1 VAKPRRLRRPRTTLL
16 ILVLISITIITLDAR
31 GDLGSFT
38 SGLKSVASDAFSPIR
53 SGVDAVVRPIGSFLA
68 GTVHY
73 GAVREQN
80 QKLQAEIGSLRQQM
94 AEQGNAAQALKQ
106 LQALSALNNLP
117 TVQSLHQVK
126 AEVIDFNSSNFAATI
141 DIGVGRDEGVAV
153 GMPVMGSGGAT
164 GGLIGQVVVSN
175 KNTATV
181 RLLTDGQSTVG
192 VAYGP
197 SLYAV
202 LQGQGA
208 GKPLIA
214 QYIPA
219 NTPIPSGPA
228 FVTSGLQDAE
238 FPPGLPVAQ
247 KVSVKNGNSANDET
261 VTLKPVADFD
271 HLRYVSVLLW
281 GPATSGSSA
290 ATGGP

>member
-1 VAKPRRLRRPRTTLL
+1 
-16 ILVLISITIITLDAR
+16 VLISITIITLDAR

-38 SGLKSVASDAFSPIR
+38 SGLKSVASDAFSPIQ
-53 SGVDAVVRPIGSFLA
+53 SAVNAVVRPIGSFLA
-68 GTVHY
+68 GSVHY
-73 GAVREQN
+73 GSVRQQN
-80 QKLQAEIGSLRQQM
+80 QKLQTEIGSLRQQM
-94 AEQGNAAQALKQ
+94 VEQANAAKALKQ

-117 TVQSLHQVK
+117 SVQNLHQVK
-126 AEVIDFNSSNFAATI
+126 TEVIDFNTSNFASTI
-141 DIGVGRDEGVAV
+141 DIGVGRNQGVTL

-164 GGLIGQVVVSN
+164 GGLIGKVVEAY
-175 KNTATV
+175 KNTSTV

-197 SLYAV
+197 NLYAV

-219 NTPIPSGPA
+219 NTPIPPGPA

-247 KVSVKNGNSANDET
+247 KLSVKNGNSANDET
-261 VTLKPVADFD
+261 VTLAPVADFA
-271 HLRYVSVLLW
+271 HLSYVSVLIW
-281 GPATSGSSA
+281 GPDAAGTSA
-290 ATGGP
+290 GGP

>member
-38 SGLKSVASDAFSPIR
+38 SGLKSVASDAFSPIQ
-53 SGVDAVVRPIGSFLA
+53 SGVNAIVRPIGSFLA
-68 GTVHY
+68 GSVHY
-73 GAVREQN
+73 GSVRQQN
-80 QKLQAEIGSLRQQM
+80 QKLQTEIGSLRQQM
-94 AEQGNAAQALKQ
+94 VEQANAAKALKQ

-117 TVQSLHQVK
+117 SVQNLHQVK
-126 AEVIDFNSSNFAATI
+126 SEVINFNTSNFAATI
-141 DIGVGRDEGVAV
+141 DIGVGRDEGVTL

-164 GGLIGQVVVSN
+164 GGLIGKVVASYKTTSV
-175 KNTATV
+175 V

-197 SLYAV
+197 NLYAV

-219 NTPIPSGPA
+219 NTPIPPGPA

-247 KVSVKNGNSANDET
+247 KLSVKNGNSANDET
-261 VTLKPVADFD
+261 VTLQPVADLA
-271 HLRYVSVLLW
+271 HLSYVSVLIW
-281 GPATSGSSA
+281 GPDASGSS
-290 ATGGP
+290 TGGS

>member
-38 SGLKSVASDAFSPIR
+38 SGLKSVASDAFSPIQ
-53 SGVDAVVRPIGSFLA
+53 SAVNAVVRPIGSFLA
-68 GTVHY
+68 GSVHY
-73 GAVREQN
+73 GSVRQQN
-80 QKLQAEIGSLRQQM
+80 QKLQTEIGSLRQQM
-94 AEQGNAAQALKQ
+94 VEQANAAKALKQ
-106 LQALSALNNLP
+106 LQALSALNSLP
-117 TVQSLHQVK
+117 SVGNLHQVK
-126 AEVIDFNSSNFAATI
+126 TEVIDFNTSNFAATI
-141 DIGVGRDEGVAV
+141 DIGVGRNQGVTL

-164 GGLIGQVVVSN
+164 GGLIGKVVEAY
-175 KNTATV
+175 KNTSTV

-197 SLYAV
+197 NLYAV

-219 NTPIPSGPA
+219 NTPIPPGPA

-238 FPPGLPVAQ
+238 FPPGLPVA
-247 KVSVKNGNSANDET
+247 KKLSVKNGNSANDET
-261 VTLKPVADFD
+261 VNLEPVADFA
-271 HLRYVSVLLW
+271 HLSYVSVLIW
-281 GPATSGSSA
+281 GPDAAGTSA
-290 ATGGP
+290 GGR

>member
-31 GDLGSFT
+31 GGLNSFT
-38 SGLKSVASDAFSPIR
+38 SGVKSVAADAFSPIR
-53 SGVDAVVRPIGSFLA
+53 SGVDGLVRPIGSFLA
-68 GTVHY
+68 GSVHY

-94 AEQGNAAQALKQ
+94 LEQQNAAQALRQ

-117 TVQSLHQVK
+117 TVQGLQQVK
-126 AEVIDFNSSNFAATI
+126 TEVINFNTSDFAATVE
-141 DIGVGRDEGVAV
+141 IGVGRDQGVTL

-164 GGLIGQVVVSN
+164 GGLIGQVVFAS
-175 KNTATV
+175 KSTSTV

-197 SLYAV
+197 GNYAV
-202 LQGQGA
+202 LNGQGA
-208 GKPLIA
+208 GQPLTA
-214 QYIPA
+214 GLIPS
-219 NTPIPSGPA
+219 NTPMPKGTV
-228 FVTSGLQDAE
+228 FVTSGLQGAI
-238 FPPGLPVAQ
+238 FPQGLPVAEVTST
-247 KVSVKNGNSANDET
+247 KSGSVANLESVD
-261 VTLKPVADFD
+261 LRPVADFA

-281 GPATSGSSA
+281 GPAGGAGTSVA
-290 ATGGP
+290 GP

>member
-38 SGLKSVASDAFSPIR
+38 SGLKSVASDAFSPIQ
-53 SGVDAVVRPIGSFLA
+53 SGVNAIVRPIGSFLA
-68 GTVHY
+68 GSVHY
-73 GAVREQN
+73 GSVRQQN
-80 QKLQAEIGSLRQQM
+80 QKLQTEIGSLRQQM
-94 AEQGNAAQALKQ
+94 VEQANSAKALKQ

-117 TVQSLHQVK
+117 SVQNLHQVK
-126 AEVIDFNSSNFAATI
+126 SEVIDFNTSNFAATI
-141 DIGVGRDEGVAV
+141 DIGVGRDEGVTL

-164 GGLIGQVVVSN
+164 GGLIGKVVESYKTTSV
-175 KNTATV
+175 V

-197 SLYAV
+197 NMYAV

-208 GKPLIA
+208 GKPLVA

-219 NTPIPSGPA
+219 NTPIPPGPA

-247 KVSVKNGNSANDET
+247 KLSVKNGNSANDET
-261 VTLKPVADFD
+261 VTLQPVADLA
-271 HLRYVSVLLW
+271 HLSYVSVLIW
-281 GPATSGSSA
+281 GPDASGSS
-290 ATGGP
+290 TGGS

>member
-38 SGLKSVASDAFSPIR
+38 SGLKSVASDAFSPIQ
-53 SGVDAVVRPIGSFLA
+53 SGVNAIVRPIGSFLA
-68 GTVHY
+68 GSVHY
-73 GAVREQN
+73 GSVRQQN
-80 QKLQAEIGSLRQQM
+80 QKLQTEIGSLRQQM
-94 AEQGNAAQALKQ
+94 VEQANAAKALKQ

-117 TVQSLHQVK
+117 SVQNLHQVK
-126 AEVIDFNSSNFAATI
+126 AEVIDFNTSNFASTI
-141 DIGVGRDEGVAV
+141 DIGVGRDEGVTL

-164 GGLIGQVVVSN
+164 GGLIGKVVESYKSSSV
-175 KNTATV
+175 V

-192 VAYGP
+192 VAFGP

-202 LQGQGA
+202 VQGQGA

-214 QYIPA
+214 QYIQA
-219 NTPIPSGPA
+219 NTPIPPGPA

-247 KVSVKNGNSANDET
+247 KLAVTNGNSATDET
-261 VTLKPVADFD
+261 VTLQPVADLA
-271 HLRYVSVLLW
+271 HLSYVSVLIW
-281 GPATSGSSA
+281 GPDASGSS
-290 ATGGP
+290 TGGS

>member
-31 GDLGSFT
+31 GGLNSFT
-38 SGLKSVASDAFSPIR
+38 SGVKSVAADAFSPIR
-53 SGVDAVVRPIGSFLA
+53 SGVDGLVRPIGSFLA

-94 AEQGNAAQALKQ
+94 LEQQNAAQALRQ

-117 TVQSLHQVK
+117 TVQGLQQVK
-126 AEVIDFNSSNFAATI
+126 TEVINFNTSDFAATVE
-141 DIGVGRDEGVAV
+141 IGVGRDQGVTL

-164 GGLIGQVVVSN
+164 GGLIGQVVFAS
-175 KNTATV
+175 KSTSTV

-197 SLYAV
+197 GDYAV
-202 LQGQGA
+202 LNGQGA
-208 GKPLIA
+208 GQPLTA
-214 QYIPA
+214 GLIPS
-219 NTPIPSGPA
+219 NTPVPKGTI
-228 FVTSGLQDAE
+228 FVTSGLQGAI
-238 FPPGLPVAQ
+238 FPQGLPVAEVTST
-247 KVSVKNGNSANDET
+247 KSGSVANLESVD
-261 VTLKPVADFD
+261 LRPVADFA

-281 GPATSGSSA
+281 GPAGGAGTSVA
-290 ATGGP
+290 GP